1 MDFYALEDNEIST
14 ISSVFG
20 DHACSKDLRDHIK
33 EKVIALS
40 RIESEARNN
49 KRQLLS
55 QLADPEKVSKMIKVT
70 LKVLLAASTETL
82 TNDTLEEK
90 VYMHLTEEEKQF
102 FNSTKYNIIY
112 NLHNKA
118 MNNQVIKEKAEE
130 MKVAKV
136 IDNRSLRHKN
146 TPSKYIT
153 EFSLAKLLLDMLQSE
168 SEKEKRLAA
177 AELSILRQA
186 EEIRSIKQSLE
197 QQAMCAQEQDKRLCA
212 VEEVLGLD
220 EINERKLTALS
231 KLGVKQ
237 NVLEAYRLKLENP
250 KLTREEIA
258 VKLNKGKRTVV
269 RWFVDLEEKI
279 KTIEDQTKEVA
290 PQ

>member
-1 MDFYALEDNEIST
+1 MKELDFYAIEDIQVPAISC
-14 ISSVFG
+14 VFG
-20 DHACSKDLRDHIK
+20 DHASSSQLREHLKD
-33 EKVIALS
+33 KVIALS
-40 RIESEARNN
+40 RIESEAKRD

-55 QLADPEKVSKMIKVT
+55 QLSDPEKVARMVKVT
-70 LKVLLAASTETL
+70 LKVLMAASTETL
-82 TNDTLEEK
+82 TNDTLDEK
-90 VYMHLTEEEKQF
+90 VYSYLTEEEKDF
-102 FNSTKYNIIY
+102 FDSTKYNIVY

-130 MKVAKV
+130 MKEAKV

-153 EFSLAKLLLDMLQSE
+153 EFSLAKLVLDMLKSE
-168 SEKEKRLAA
+168 SEKERRLAA

-197 QQAMCAQEQDKRLCA
+197 QQDKRLSV
-212 VEEVLGLD
+212 VEEVIGLD
-220 EINERKLTALS
+220 EINERKLKALS
-231 KLGVKQ
+231 KLGVKD

-250 KLTREEIA
+250 KMTRDDIA

-269 RWFVDLEEKI
+269 RWFVELEDKI
-279 KTIEDQTKEVA
+279 KVVDDQMHETVA
-290 PQ
+290 Q

>member
-33 EKVIALS
+33 EKVIVLS

-55 QLADPEKVSKMIKVT
+55 QLADPEKVARMIKVT

-212 VEEVLGLD
+212 VEDELAELSEHNQKKLRYLSVLG
-220 EINERKLTALS
+220 IKKPA
-231 KLGVKQ
+231 
-237 NVLEAYRLKLENP
+237 LEAYKLKLLSPN
-250 KLTREEIA
+250 KTQAEIA
-258 VKLNKGKRTVV
+258 EAVGKSSRTVI
-269 RWFVDLEEKI
+269 RWFSD
-279 KTIEDQTKEVA
+279 IEDKMSKCKDSEA
-290 PQ
+290 M

>member
-1 MDFYALEDNEIST
+1 MKELDFYAIEDIQVPT
-14 ISSVFG
+14 ISCVFG
-20 DHACSKDLRDHIK
+20 DHASSSQLREHLKD
-33 EKVIALS
+33 KVIALS
-40 RIESEARNN
+40 RIESEAKRD

-55 QLADPEKVSKMIKVT
+55 QLSDPEKVARMIKVT
-70 LKVLLAASTETL
+70 LKVLMAASTETL
-82 TNDTLEEK
+82 TNDTLDEK
-90 VYMHLTEEEKQF
+90 VYSYLTEEEKDF
-102 FNSTKYNIIY
+102 FDSTKYNIVY

-130 MKVAKV
+130 MKEAKV

-153 EFSLAKLLLDMLQSE
+153 EFSLAKLVLDMLKSE
-168 SEKEKRLAA
+168 SEKERRLAA

-197 QQAMCAQEQDKRLCA
+197 QQDKRLSV
-212 VEEVLGLD
+212 VEEVIGLD
-220 EINERKLTALS
+220 EINERKLKALS
-231 KLGVKQ
+231 KLGVKD

-250 KLTREEIA
+250 KMTREDIA

-269 RWFVDLEEKI
+269 RWFVELEDKI
-279 KTIEDQTKEVA
+279 KVVDAQTHETVA
-290 PQ
+290 Q

>member
-1 MDFYALEDNEIST
+1 MERMKELDFYAIEDIQVPT
-14 ISSVFG
+14 ISCVFG
-20 DHACSKDLRDHIK
+20 DHASSSQLREHLKD
-33 EKVIALS
+33 KVIALS
-40 RIESEARNN
+40 RIESEAKRD

-55 QLADPEKVSKMIKVT
+55 QLSDPEKVARMVKVT
-70 LKVLLAASTETL
+70 LKVLVAASTETL
-82 TNDTLEEK
+82 TNDTLDEK
-90 VYMHLTEEEKQF
+90 VYSYLTEEEKDF
-102 FNSTKYNIIY
+102 FDSTKYNIVY

-130 MKVAKV
+130 MKEAKV

-153 EFSLAKLLLDMLQSE
+153 EFSLAKLVLDMLKSE
-168 SEKEKRLAA
+168 SEKERRLAA

-197 QQAMCAQEQDKRLCA
+197 QQDKRLSV
-212 VEEVLGLD
+212 VEEVIGLD
-220 EINERKLTALS
+220 EINERKLKALS
-231 KLGVKQ
+231 KLGVKD

-250 KLTREEIA
+250 KLTREDIA

-269 RWFVDLEEKI
+269 RWFVDLEDKI
-279 KTIEDQTKEVA
+279 KVVDDQTHETVA
-290 PQ
+290 Q

>member
-1 MDFYALEDNEIST
+1 MKELDFYAIEDIRVPT
-14 ISSVFG
+14 ISCVFG
-20 DHACSKDLRDHIK
+20 DHASSSQLREHLKD
-33 EKVIALS
+33 KVIALS
-40 RIESEARNN
+40 RIESEAKRD

-55 QLADPEKVSKMIKVT
+55 QLSDPEKVARMVKVT
-70 LKVLLAASTETL
+70 LKVLMAASTETL
-82 TNDTLEEK
+82 TNDTLDEK
-90 VYMHLTEEEKQF
+90 VYSYLTEEEKDF
-102 FNSTKYNIIY
+102 FDSTKYNIVY

-130 MKVAKV
+130 MKEAKV

-153 EFSLAKLLLDMLQSE
+153 EFSLAKLVLDMLKSE
-168 SEKEKRLAA
+168 SEKERRLAA

-197 QQAMCAQEQDKRLCA
+197 QQDKRLSV
-212 VEEVLGLD
+212 VEEVIGLD
-220 EINERKLTALS
+220 EINERKLKALS
-231 KLGVKQ
+231 KLGVKD

-250 KLTREEIA
+250 KLTREDIA

-269 RWFVDLEEKI
+269 RWFVELEDKI
-279 KTIEDQTKEVA
+279 KVVDDQMHETVA
-290 PQ
+290 Q

>member
-1 MDFYALEDNEIST
+1 MKELDFYAIEDIQVPT
-14 ISSVFG
+14 ISCVFG
-20 DHACSKDLRDHIK
+20 DHATSSQLREHLKD
-33 EKVIALS
+33 KVIALS
-40 RIESEARNN
+40 RIESEAKRD

-55 QLADPEKVSKMIKVT
+55 QLSDPEKVARMIKVT
-70 LKVLLAASTETL
+70 LKVLMAASTETL
-82 TNDTLEEK
+82 TNDTLDEK
-90 VYMHLTEEEKQF
+90 VYSYLTEEEKDF
-102 FNSTKYNIIY
+102 FDSTKYNIVY

-130 MKVAKV
+130 MKEAKV

-153 EFSLAKLLLDMLQSE
+153 EFSLAKLVLDMLKSE
-168 SEKEKRLAA
+168 SEKERRLAA

-197 QQAMCAQEQDKRLCA
+197 QQDKRLSV
-212 VEEVLGLD
+212 VEEVIGLD
-220 EINERKLTALS
+220 EINERKLKALS
-231 KLGVKQ
+231 KLGVKD

-258 VKLNKGKRTVV
+258 IKLGRGKRTVV

-279 KTIEDQTKEVA
+279 KVIEDQTKKTEATVT
-290 PQ
+290 

>member
-1 MDFYALEDNEIST
+1 MKELDFYAIEDIQVPT
-14 ISSVFG
+14 ISCVFG
-20 DHACSKDLRDHIK
+20 DHASSSQLREHLKD
-33 EKVIALS
+33 KVIALS
-40 RIESEARNN
+40 RIESEAKRD

-55 QLADPEKVSKMIKVT
+55 QLSDPEKVARMVKVT
-70 LKVLLAASTETL
+70 LKVLMAASTETL
-82 TNDTLEEK
+82 TNDTLDEK
-90 VYMHLTEEEKQF
+90 VYSYLTEEEKDF
-102 FNSTKYNIIY
+102 FDSTKYNIVY

-130 MKVAKV
+130 MKEAKV

-153 EFSLAKLLLDMLQSE
+153 EFSLAKLVLDMLKSE
-168 SEKEKRLAA
+168 SEKERRLAA

-197 QQAMCAQEQDKRLCA
+197 QQDKRLSV
-212 VEEVLGLD
+212 VEEVIGLD
-220 EINERKLTALS
+220 EINERKLKALS
-231 KLGVKQ
+231 KLGVKD

-250 KLTREEIA
+250 KLTREDIA

-269 RWFVDLEEKI
+269 RWFVELEDKI
-279 KTIEDQTKEVA
+279 KVVDAQTHETVA
-290 PQ
+290 Q

>member
-1 MDFYALEDNEIST
+1 MKELDFYTIDDIQVPT
-14 ISSVFG
+14 ISCVFG
-20 DHACSKDLRDHIK
+20 DHATSSQLREHLKD
-33 EKVIALS
+33 KVIALS
-40 RIESEARNN
+40 RIESEAKRD

-55 QLADPEKVSKMIKVT
+55 QLSDPERVARMVKVT
-70 LKVLLAASTETL
+70 LKILMAASTETL
-82 TNDTLEEK
+82 TNATLDEK
-90 VYMHLTEEEKQF
+90 VYSYLTEEEKDF
-102 FNSTKYNIIY
+102 FDSTKYNIVY

-130 MKVAKV
+130 MKEAKV

-153 EFSLAKLLLDMLQSE
+153 EFSLAKLVLDMLKSE
-168 SEKEKRLAA
+168 SEKERRLAA

-197 QQAMCAQEQDKRLCA
+197 QQDKRLSV
-212 VEEVLGLD
+212 VEEVIGLD
-220 EINERKLTALS
+220 EINERKLKALS
-231 KLGVKQ
+231 KLGVKD
-237 NVLEAYRLKLENP
+237 NVLEAYRLKLDNP

-258 VKLNKGKRTVV
+258 VKLGRGKRTVV

-279 KTIEDQTKEVA
+279 KLIEDQTKKTEATVT
-290 PQ
+290 

>member
-1 MDFYALEDNEIST
+1 MKELDFYAIEDIQVPT
-14 ISSVFG
+14 ISCVFG
-20 DHACSKDLRDHIK
+20 DHATSSQLREHLKD
-33 EKVIALS
+33 KVIALS
-40 RIESEARNN
+40 RIESEAKRD

-55 QLADPEKVSKMIKVT
+55 QLSDPEKVARMIKVT

-82 TNDTLEEK
+82 TNDTLDEK
-90 VYMHLTEEEKQF
+90 VYSYLTEEEKDF
-102 FNSTKYNIIY
+102 FDSTKYNIVY

-130 MKVAKV
+130 MKEAKV

-153 EFSLAKLLLDMLQSE
+153 EFSLAKLVLDMLKSE
-168 SEKEKRLAA
+168 SEKERRLAA

-197 QQAMCAQEQDKRLCA
+197 QQDKRLSV
-212 VEEVLGLD
+212 VEEVIGLD
-220 EINERKLTALS
+220 EINERKLKALS
-231 KLGVKQ
+231 KLGVKD

-250 KLTREEIA
+250 KMTREDIA
-258 VKLNKGKRTVV
+258 VKLNKCKRTVV
-269 RWFVDLEEKI
+269 RWFVELEDKI
-279 KTIEDQTKEVA
+279 KVVDDQMHETVA
-290 PQ
+290 Q

>member
-1 MDFYALEDNEIST
+1 MKELDFYAIEDIQVPT
-14 ISSVFG
+14 ISCVFG
-20 DHACSKDLRDHIK
+20 DHATSSQLREHLKD
-33 EKVIALS
+33 KVIALS
-40 RIESEARNN
+40 RIESEAKRD

-55 QLADPEKVSKMIKVT
+55 QLSDPEKVARMIKVT
-70 LKVLLAASTETL
+70 LKVLMAASTETL
-82 TNDTLEEK
+82 TNDTLDEK
-90 VYMHLTEEEKQF
+90 VYSYLTEEEKDF
-102 FNSTKYNIIY
+102 FDSTKYNIVY

-130 MKVAKV
+130 MKEAKV

-153 EFSLAKLLLDMLQSE
+153 EFSLAKLVLDMLKSE
-168 SEKEKRLAA
+168 SEKERRLAA

-197 QQAMCAQEQDKRLCA
+197 QQDKRLSV
-212 VEEVLGLD
+212 VEEVIGLD
-220 EINERKLTALS
+220 EINERKLKALS
-231 KLGVKQ
+231 KLGVKD

-258 VKLNKGKRTVV
+258 IKLGRGKRTVV
-269 RWFVDLEEKI
+269 RWFVELEDKI
-279 KTIEDQTKEVA
+279 KVVDDQMHETVA
-290 PQ
+290 Q

>member
-1 MDFYALEDNEIST
+1 MKELDFYAIEDIQVPT
-14 ISSVFG
+14 ISCVFG
-20 DHACSKDLRDHIK
+20 DHASSSQLREHLKD
-33 EKVIALS
+33 KVIALS
-40 RIESEARNN
+40 RIESEAKRD

-55 QLADPEKVSKMIKVT
+55 QLSDPEKVARMVKVT
-70 LKVLLAASTETL
+70 LKVLMAASTETL

-90 VYMHLTEEEKQF
+90 VYSYLTEEEKDF
-102 FNSTKYNIIY
+102 FDSTKYNIVY

-130 MKVAKV
+130 MKEAKV

-153 EFSLAKLLLDMLQSE
+153 EFSLAKLVLDMLKSE
-168 SEKEKRLAA
+168 SEKERRLAA

-197 QQAMCAQEQDKRLCA
+197 QQDKRLSV
-212 VEEVLGLD
+212 VEEVIGLD
-220 EINERKLTALS
+220 EINERKLKALS
-231 KLGVKQ
+231 KLGVKD

-250 KLTREEIA
+250 KLTREDIA

-269 RWFVDLEEKI
+269 RWFVELEDKI
-279 KTIEDQTKEVA
+279 KVVDDQTHETLA
-290 PQ
+290 Q

>member
-1 MDFYALEDNEIST
+1 MKELDYYAIEDIQVPT
-14 ISSVFG
+14 ISCVFG
-20 DHACSKDLRDHIK
+20 DHASSSQLREHLKD
-33 EKVIALS
+33 KVIALS
-40 RIESEARNN
+40 RIESEAKRD

-55 QLADPEKVSKMIKVT
+55 QLSDPEKVARMVKVT
-70 LKVLLAASTETL
+70 LKVLMAASTETL
-82 TNDTLEEK
+82 TNDTLDEK
-90 VYMHLTEEEKQF
+90 VYSYLTEEEKDF
-102 FNSTKYNIIY
+102 FDSTKYNIVY

-130 MKVAKV
+130 MKEAKV

-153 EFSLAKLLLDMLQSE
+153 EFSLAKLVLDMLKSE
-168 SEKEKRLAA
+168 SEKERRLAA

-197 QQAMCAQEQDKRLCA
+197 QQDKRLSV
-212 VEEVLGLD
+212 VEEVIGLD
-220 EINERKLTALS
+220 EINERKLKALS
-231 KLGVKQ
+231 KLGVKD

-250 KLTREEIA
+250 KLTREDIA

-269 RWFVDLEEKI
+269 RWFVDLEDKI
-279 KTIEDQTKEVA
+279 KVVDDQMHETVA
-290 PQ
+290 Q